1 MIESQLSEE
10 VDGTGGGYGK
20 YPGLSV
26 AQVAERFRFLA
37 EEGEGR
43 SVRAIL
49 RIVHEQTEARGH
61 LGTQR
66 LLAVLSGSA
75 TFALGVIRL
84 LSADPPFMLNV
95 YLGVTA
101 VVTVLFTIGA
111 VSIGKVSKRN
121 DAQLREIRRLAL
133 LTLDILISKP
143 GFVARPLERE
153 HVAALDSMKKIDP
166 VGWARVREALS

>member
-1 MIESQLSEE
+1 MIQSQLSEE
-10 VDGTGGGYGK
+10 VDGSGGGYGK

-66 LLAVLSGSA
+66 LLAILSGSA
-75 TFALGVIRL
+75 ALGLGIIRL
-84 LSADPPFMLNV
+84 VSANPPFMLNV
-95 YLGVTA
+95 YFGVTA

-111 VSIGKVSKRN
+111 VSIGKVAKRN
-121 DAQLREIRRLAL
+121 EAQLREIRRLAL
-133 LTLDILISKP
+133 LSLELLISKP

-153 HVAALDSMKKIDP
+153 HVAALDSMRKTDP
-166 VGWARVREALS
+166 AGWGRVREALG